1 MMYDRIK
8 NNYALT
14 FKLHMR
20 V

>member
-1 MMYDRIK
+1 MYDRIK